1 MEHKSIKLVLAK
13 ESDLPQIFELVKQL
27 AVYEK
32 EPESVT
38 TDLNEYKKCFNEGV
52 FEVILAKNVTK
63 TIGMALFYT
72 TFSTWKGRMIY
83 LEDFIV
89 LEEYRREGIGDLIF
103 EKFLEISKKKEAKL
117 VKWQVLDWNTPALKF
132 YDKKNATIEKNWWN
146 GKIIF

>member
-1 MEHKSIKLVLAK
+1 MDINSIKIVNAQ
-13 ESDLPQIFELVKQL
+13 ESDLPEIFELVKQL
-27 AVYEK
+27 ALYEK

-38 TDLNEYKKCFNEGV
+38 TSIAEYQKCFREGV
-52 FEVILAKNVTK
+52 FEVILAKYNED

-89 LEEYRREGIGDLIF
+89 KESYRGQGVGDLIF
-103 EKFLEISKKKEAKL
+103 DHFIDISKAKDAKL
-117 VKWQVLDWNTPALKF
+117 VKWQVLDWNTPAIKF
-132 YDKKNATIEKNWWN
+132 YHKKNATIEKEWWN